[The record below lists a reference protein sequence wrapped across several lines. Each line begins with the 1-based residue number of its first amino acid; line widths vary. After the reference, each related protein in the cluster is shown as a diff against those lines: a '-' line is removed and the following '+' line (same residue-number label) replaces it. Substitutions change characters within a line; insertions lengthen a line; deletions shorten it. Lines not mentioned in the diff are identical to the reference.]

1 MPYTL
6 NYPDSYIRRAK
17 KFLRKHPE
25 IHNQYKKTLQLLELD
40 PYHPSLRLHGLEGR
54 LKGLSSVS
62 INMSY
67 RIVLELEIRDEE
79 IILINVGNHNQ
90 VY

>member
-6 NYPDSYIRRAK
+6 IYPHSYIRRAR
-17 KFLRKHPE
+17 KFLHKHPE
-25 IHNQYKKTLQLLELD
+25 ISGQYRKTLELLELD
-40 PYHPSLRLHGLEGR
+40 PYHPSLGLHSLGGR

-62 INMSY
+62 INLSC
-67 RIVLELEIRDEE
+67 RITLELEVRDKR
-79 IILINVGNHNQ
+79 IILINVGKHEQ

>member
-1 MPYTL
+1 M
-6 NYPDSYIRRAK
+6 
-17 KFLRKHPE
+17 RKHPE
-25 IHNQYKKTLQLLELD
+25 IHNQYRKTLELLELD
-40 PYHPSLRLHGLEGR
+40 PYHPSLRLHSLEGR

-67 RIVLELEIRDEE
+67 RIVLELEIQDEK
-79 IILINVGNHNQ
+79 IVLINIGNHGQ